1 MLKLAKLIALGL
13 FVLGTA
19 NAQDK
24 YPGRDIEF
32 VIPWGP
38 AGVSDLIGRVFA
50 GELSKT
56 LNVPVVVVNKPGASG
71 TIGGAYV
78 AKARKDGHT
87 VILGSL
93 GWLVGSL
100 LLDPQYDP
108 TADFVPVMRISATPQ
123 AIFVKK
129 DSPIGSFDD
138 LMAKAKASPGR
149 ISAGTGG
156 QASDANFALQIL
168 QKAGGVQFNIVPFKS
183 GNETPTAVLGGHF
196 DFGSG
201 VLSAPIGMVRAG
213 SLRVLAITGDKRVRE
228 LGEVPTFRERGYT
241 QTYLDNWNGLMA
253 PGGTPQGVVDALI
266 AASEKVMKS
275 PDVIA
280 GIEKHAS
287 VPDPSAG
294 AQFAARLQNER
305 KIIEAIAADLRLKQP
320 K

>member
-1 MLKLAKLIALGL
+1 MLKLIKLIALGL
-13 FVLGTA
+13 FLAGTA

-24 YPGRDIEF
+24 YPSREIEF

-56 LNVPVVVVNKPGASG
+56 LSVPVVVVNKPGASA

-78 AKARKDGHT
+78 AKGRKDGHT
-87 VILGSL
+87 VLLGSL

-100 LLDPQYDP
+100 LLDAQYDAA
-108 TADFVPVMRISATPQ
+108 ADFVPIMRISATPQ
-123 AIFVKK
+123 TIFVKK
-129 DSPIGSFDD
+129 DSPISSFDD
-138 LMAKAKASPGR
+138 LLARAKATPGR

-168 QKAGGVQFNIVPFKS
+168 QKAAGVQFNVVPFKS
-183 GNETPTAVLGGHF
+183 GNETPPAVAGGHI
-196 DFGSG
+196 DFGIG

-213 SLRVLAITGDKRVRE
+213 TLRVLAITGDKRVRE
-228 LGEVPTFRERGYT
+228 LADVPTFRERGYT

-253 PGGTPQGVVDALI
+253 PAGTPQGVVSALI
-266 AASEKVMKS
+266 AASEKVMSS

-280 GIEKHAS
+280 GIEKNAS
-287 VPDPSAG
+287 VADPSAG

-305 KIIEAIAADLRLKQP
+305 KIIEAIAADLKLKQP
-320 K
+320 R